1 MPVPRARLEGGGDT
15 LAEYR
20 VEQLAAAA
28 GVSVEL
34 LRSYQSKGLLP
45 APRHVGRLALYGEHH
60 LERLRT
66 ILDLKAQGWSLRMIA
81 SALDRPARR
90 SDPTMVDTLVEA
102 DDDEE
107 LTLRQ
112 LAQRTRVPA
121 AMLRSLEASGVLRPR
136 RFGDETRYTS
146 SDVRAVRM
154 LMSLIGGGV
163 PLEEFMRVARAQLEA
178 AEEVASGAV
187 ELFMRYV
194 GEPLRASGVPEND
207 EAERLVAAFRLMLHA
222 ATTLMTYNFQRMV
235 LNAVQD
241 EIDLH
246 GSGAERAALRR
257 EETRRRIEVLPA

>member
-1 MPVPRARLEGGGDT
+1 M
-15 LAEYR
+15 AEYR
-20 VEQLAAAA
+20 VEQLAAEA

-45 APRHVGRLALYGEHH
+45 PPRHAGRLALYGEHH
-60 LERLRT
+60 LDRLRT

-81 SALDRPARR
+81 AALDRPARR
-90 SDPTMVDTLVEA
+90 SDPTVVDTLVES
-102 DDDEE
+102 DDEV

-112 LAQRTRVPA
+112 LAHRTRVPA

-136 RFGDETRYTS
+136 RFGDECRYTS

-163 PLEEFMRVARAQLEA
+163 PLEEFMRVARVQLAA

-194 GEPLRASGVPEND
+194 GEPLRASGVPEKD
-207 EAERLVAAFRLMLHA
+207 EAERLMASFRLMLHA